1 MMQDENCLSGNVQRI
16 EGERESF
23 LCGTIRGLFGVV
35 SREDPRTKDPRRG
48 VRMYASRV
56 AFPWLRC
63 YPEASSV
70 FTLMKHID
78 LYLDISGR

>member
-1 MMQDENCLSGNVQRI
+1 MRDDAGRELLVRKCSKK
-16 EGERESF
+16 EGKRESF

-35 SREDPRTKDPRRG
+35 SGEDPRTKDPRRG
-48 VRMYASRV
+48 VRMYVSRV

-70 FTLMKHID
+70 FTLMKHIE
-78 LYLDISGR
+78 L